1 MTFQIANIAVNELL
15 GQRVHASCSVV
26 GISVN
31 SAGLSDAAASEY
43 LRGIERE
50 YNLPAT
56 DSYRYGA
63 DILVDALLER
73 VI

>member
-15 GQRVHASCSVV
+15 GQRVHASCRVV

-31 SAGLSDAAASEY
+31 SAGLLDAAARGY
-43 LRGIERE
+43 LRDIERE
-50 YNLPAT
+50 YNLPTT